1 MYIATSDSAI
11 NIVLMSNVGSD
22 KEDGKS
28 PIYYLSRALQG
39 EETRYSS
46 TEKLALAVVV
56 AARKLSPYF

>member
-22 KEDGKS
+22 KDGKS